1 MYASEEAAQPGALTT
16 EDEAM
21 DVDERGVEVAAEAEA
36 STSALTGS
44 GGYLE
49 HVFRQAAWELHGV
62 RVTAPISY
70 TTLRNADFKEAALEV
85 DGRVVLRVAAV
96 YGFRNIQNLLRKI
109 KLRKSEYHYVEIMA
123 CPSGCLNGGG
133 QLKPD
138 QGGTARTAKQ
148 LLEEVERAYY
158 RAEVGRAPV
167 DNPQVHQV
175 YSQLLR
181 GGCFSPQAREL
192 LHTHYHKREKTVAMM
207 INNW

>member
-62 RVTAPISY
+62 RGTAPISY